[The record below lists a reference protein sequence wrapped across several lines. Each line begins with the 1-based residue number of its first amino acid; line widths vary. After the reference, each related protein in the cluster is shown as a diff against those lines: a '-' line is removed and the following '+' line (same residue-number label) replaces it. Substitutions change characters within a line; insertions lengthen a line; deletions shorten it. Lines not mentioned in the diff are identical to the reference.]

1 MANEIEKVNS
11 VAIASIEKI
20 SSRTDANMDKINSLE
35 FTGSV
40 TYR

>member
-20 SSRTDANMDKINSLE
+20 SSRTEQKSGPNKKNE
-35 FTGSV
+35 E
-40 TYR
+40 